1 MRAAAAIAPAT
12 TAAHDIAGLSSAGVE
27 ISTASKTID
36 VPFWKRNHRFL
47 EGKRERRARP
57 FFTSGALGHYGA
69 STKKMGNLLK
79 YSIYR
84 LLS

>member
-1 MRAAAAIAPAT
+1 
-12 TAAHDIAGLSSAGVE
+12 
-27 ISTASKTID
+27 
-36 VPFWKRNHRFL
+36 L